1 MSWHTGLS
9 EAACSSF
16 VLSCRSFQ
24 ADEGLSAS
32 LGEEFSSAYL
42 KLKYGQWNEYSRHL
56 TQWELDTTLDC

>member
-1 MSWHTGLS
+1 M
-9 EAACSSF
+9 
-16 VLSCRSFQ
+16 
-24 ADEGLSAS
+24 GLSAS